1 MSMALQRSI
10 LFWFVALFVPAFAH
24 AEAPRTFAELAAMLV
39 GLIDMGTGVLIVL
52 GFAVYF
58 WGISTNILQFEDDP
72 DKRKAYFFWGLL
84 VLFVMVS
91 IWGIVGMLGNTLFG
105 EGLGFSGGGMPPP
118 EVEANP
124 FSAGDVGFGF

>member
-1 MSMALQRSI
+1 MAWAVF
-10 LFWFVALFVPAFAH
+10 LFPVIAH
-24 AEAPRTFAELAAMLV
+24 AETPKNFAELAASLV
-39 GLIDMGTGVLIVL
+39 NIIDMGTGVLIVL

-91 IWGIVGMLGNTLFG
+91 IWGIINLLGNTLFG
-105 EGLGFSGGGMPPP
+105 DGLGFLGGGVSSPPKI
-118 EVEANP
+118 EANP
-124 FSAGDVGFGF
+124 FTTGDVGFPL